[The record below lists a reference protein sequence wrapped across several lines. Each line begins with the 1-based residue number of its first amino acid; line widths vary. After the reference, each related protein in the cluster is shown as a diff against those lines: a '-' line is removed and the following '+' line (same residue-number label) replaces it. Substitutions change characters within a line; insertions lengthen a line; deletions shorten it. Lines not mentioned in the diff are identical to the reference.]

1 MKRTLVAA
9 LLALPGLALAAGTP
23 VAQEGLWEITT
34 KTNMPGMPMQMPAHT
49 MQHCFSKEDFAKGDK
64 TVPQQ
69 SEQKCEM
76 VDKRMSG
83 NTFSYKMV
91 CSGRQKMTITGT
103 VTYNKT
109 SYQSTAR
116 TEMMLNG
123 QTMRMNSESSARR
136 LGDCK
141 K

>member
-1 MKRTLVAA
+1 MNKLLTTA
-9 LLALPGLALAAGTP
+9 LLTLSGLTLAAGAP
-23 VAQEGLWEITT
+23 IAQEGLWEITT
-34 KTNMPGMPMQMPAHT
+34 KTTMPGMPMQMPAHT

-83 NTFSYKMV
+83 NKFSYKMV
-91 CSGRQKMTITGT
+91 CSGRQKMTITGE
-103 VTYNKT
+103 VIYSKT
-109 SYQSTAR
+109 SYQSTAQ

-123 QTMRMNSESSARR
+123 QPMRMNAESSARR
-136 LGDCK
+136 LGDCTR
-141 K
+141 

>member
-1 MKRTLVAA
+1 
-9 LLALPGLALAAGTP
+9 
-23 VAQEGLWEITT
+23 
-34 KTNMPGMPMQMPAHT
+34 
-49 MQHCFSKEDFAKGDK
+49 
-64 TVPQQ
+64 
-69 SEQKCEM
+69 
-76 VDKRMSG
+76 MSG
-83 NTFSYKMV
+83 NKFSYKMV